1 MRQLTPVVHPVY
13 EIPGGSPAPGDL
25 RTRLVMERSG
35 DDFMESH
42 GEITNDRDVPVT
54 LHIVNLLEA
63 GLLAGW
69 KPGERERREAGWK
82 RKNRGTGGFA
92 RTLP

>member
-35 DDFMESH
+35 DDFMEFH
-42 GEITNDRDVPVT
+42 GEITNDRDVP
-54 LHIVNLLEA
+54 
-63 GLLAGW
+63 
-69 KPGERERREAGWK
+69 
-82 RKNRGTGGFA
+82 
-92 RTLP
+92 